1 MMYIVHVRVALATWT
16 SQIDEPNAD
25 KPNADFYTQPTV
37 CLERGVAPL
46 CFSASLTNGED
57 EREDE
62 RHERRYFCRP
72 VKLLKKQ

>member
-37 CLERGVAPL
+37 CLERGVAPQQPPR
-46 CFSASLTNGED
+46 STA
-57 EREDE
+57 
-62 RHERRYFCRP
+62 
-72 VKLLKKQ
+72 